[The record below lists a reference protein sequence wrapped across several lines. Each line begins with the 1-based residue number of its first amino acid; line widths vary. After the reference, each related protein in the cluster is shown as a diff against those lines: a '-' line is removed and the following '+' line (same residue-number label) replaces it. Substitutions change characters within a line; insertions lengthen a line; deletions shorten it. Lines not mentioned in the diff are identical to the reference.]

1 MYISQ
6 KGNLQNMNKFHFNLT
21 LSTETQVPCVSF
33 SGIILGIHSLQ
44 FKKL

>member
-6 KGNLQNMNKFHFNLT
+6 KRNLQNTNKFHFNLT
-21 LSTETQVPCVSF
+21 LSTDTQVPCVSF
-33 SGIILGIHSLQ
+33 SGIILSIHSIQ